1 MKTFLNISKKDNSII
16 KIINN
21 QNNLSIIKNVNQNK
35 KNPRTK
41 EKELSREFGKELT
54 NYSNLTKCSKLKGRN
69 YNKHS
74 SDILSSKLSK
84 NSINLTHNSII
95 TKVNKITVKKGF
107 KFTKLEKKLKPFS
120 CIPNEKQIVI
130 KRIITVNPKTS
141 SDLMDIDIEEK
152 SIKTIRENQIIK
164 LDNKKEIKKEK
175 NNEKEIEKEI
185 EIEKE
190 KEIEKK
196 KEITIENKNININPQ
211 LVEEYLDDIYEH
223 LKSIETNNLPKE
235 NYMESI
241 QNDITERMRLILLD
255 WLIDVHL
262 KFKLLPETLFL
273 TINIIDRYLSIRD
286 INRKYLQLLGIC

>member
-74 SDILSSKLSK
+74 SDILSSKFSK
-84 NSINLTHNSII
+84 NSINLTHNPII

-164 LDNKKEIKKEK
+164 LDNKKEIKNEKE
-175 NNEKEIEKEI
+175 NEKEIEK
-185 EIEKE
+185 
-190 KEIEKK
+190 
-196 KEITIENKNININPQ
+196 
-211 LVEEYLDDIYEH
+211 
-223 LKSIETNNLPKE
+223 
-235 NYMESI
+235 
-241 QNDITERMRLILLD
+241 
-255 WLIDVHL
+255 
-262 KFKLLPETLFL
+262 
-273 TINIIDRYLSIRD
+273 
-286 INRKYLQLLGIC
+286 